1 MDYRHTE
8 DFARR
13 MEAAELR
20 AQMLRDAALSAFFAG
35 VAGGVRRAWH
45 AVAGR
50 LVRPSRADSLLPE
63 A

>member
-20 AQMLRDAALSAFFAG
+20 AQALRNEAIDALFAAIARALRTAYAR
-35 VAGGVRRAWH
+35 VAHHR
-45 AVAGR
+45 
-50 LVRPSRADSLLPE
+50 SDELLPE

>member
-13 MEAAELR
+13 MEIAELR
-20 AQMLRDAALSAFFAG
+20 ARGLRAEAIDAFFARIG
-35 VAGGVRRAWH
+35 RTLRHLVSALHRR
-45 AVAGR
+45 
-50 LVRPSRADSLLPE
+50 LE

>member
-13 MEAAELR
+13 MENAELR
-20 AQMLRDAALSAFFAG
+20 AHALRKEALDAFFAAFARALRAA
-35 VAGGVRRAWH
+35 VQRLAHRRDP
-45 AVAGR
+45 VQ
-50 LVRPSRADSLLPE
+50 PE

>member
-13 MEAAELR
+13 MENAELR
-20 AQMLRDAALSAFFAG
+20 GHALRNEAIDAFFAAIARALRAA
-35 VAGGVRRAWH
+35 VQRLAHRR
-45 AVAGR
+45 VP
-50 LVRPSRADSLLPE
+50 VQPE

>member
-20 AQMLRDAALSAFFAG
+20 AQALRNEAFDALFTAIGRALRAAFA
-35 VAGGVRRAWH
+35 
-45 AVAGR
+45 R
-50 LVRPSRADSLLPE
+50 LKHHRSDDLLPE

>member
-20 AQMLRDAALSAFFAG
+20 AQILRRQAIDGFFA
-35 VAGGVRRAWH
+35 
-45 AVAGR
+45 AVAR
-50 LVRPSRADSLLPE
+50 AVRHLVARALHRNPKLLE
-63 A
+63 T

>member
-13 MEAAELR
+13 MELAELQ
-20 AQMLRDAALSAFFAG
+20 AHALRDEAIGAFFAA
-35 VAGGVRRAWH
+35 AGRAVRRAWH
-45 AVAGR
+45 AVVAR
-50 LVRPSRADSLLPE
+50 LAHRSRADSLLPE

>member
-13 MEAAELR
+13 MEAAALRAPALR
-20 AQMLRDAALSAFFAG
+20 AQAAG
-35 VAGGVRRAWH
+35 VFWGAVGRALLAVVRRPWQWLT
-45 AVAGR
+45 R
-50 LVRPSRADSLLPE
+50 TPRRDTILPE

>member
-1 MDYRHTE
+1 MDYRDTE

-20 AQMLRDAALSAFFAG
+20 AGQVRNEAIGAFCRALAQR
-35 VAGGVRRAWH
+35 VVRAWH
-45 AVAGR
+45 V
-50 LVRPSRADSLLPE
+50 LHRPRKTINLE

>member
-13 MEAAELR
+13 MEAASLQAPTLR
-20 AQMLRDAALSAFFAG
+20 RQAIDAFWGAVFAAIGRGFRALR
-35 VAGGVRRAWH
+35 
-45 AVAGR
+45 GR
-50 LVRPSRADSLLPE
+50 LLASRSKSLLPE

>member
-20 AQMLRDAALSAFFAG
+20 AHALRNEAIDAFLAAIAR
-35 VAGGVRRAWH
+35 AVRRLAH
-45 AVAGR
+45 R
-50 LVRPSRADSLLPE
+50 LAHRRHPFQRE

>member
-20 AQMLRDAALSAFFAG
+20 AQMLRNQAIDAFVAAAASRLALFLRRIAHQC
-35 VAGGVRRAWH
+35 VRFI
-45 AVAGR
+45 
-50 LVRPSRADSLLPE
+50 PE

>member
-13 MEAAELR
+13 LEAAELR
-20 AQMLRDAALSAFFAG
+20 ARMMRDQAIDDFFA
-35 VAGGVRRAWH
+35 
-45 AVAGR
+45 AVARALRNAARRLARPGR
-50 LVRPSRADSLLPE
+50 SDKLLPE

>member
-13 MEAAELR
+13 MEAAALHGHALR
-20 AQMLRDAALSAFFAG
+20 RQAVDAFWKAAFAG
-35 VAGGVRRAWH
+35 LGRAFRALWRRVAG
-45 AVAGR
+45 AGR
-50 LVRPSRADSLLPE
+50 ADKMLPE

>member
-13 MEAAELR
+13 MEAEALHGRALRRQAIDAFWADMFAAMGRGLR
-20 AQMLRDAALSAFFAG
+20 ALR
-35 VAGGVRRAWH
+35 
-45 AVAGR
+45 GR
-50 LVRPSRADSLLPE
+50 LSGASRNKNLLPE

>member
-13 MEAAELR
+13 MENAELR
-20 AQMLRDAALSAFFAG
+20 ARALRKEAIDAFFAAIARALRG
-35 VAGGVRRAWH
+35 ALRRLAH
-45 AVAGR
+45 RRDPVQ
-50 LVRPSRADSLLPE
+50 PE

>member
-20 AQMLRDAALSAFFAG
+20 AQALRNEAIDALFAAIARALRKAYPRVVHHRS
-35 VAGGVRRAWH
+35 
-45 AVAGR
+45 
-50 LVRPSRADSLLPE
+50 DELLPE

>member
-20 AQMLRDAALSAFFAG
+20 ARALRSEALDALFAG
-35 VAGGVRRAWH
+35 MARAVRAAFAHLKHHR
-45 AVAGR
+45 
-50 LVRPSRADSLLPE
+50 SDDLLPE

>member
-13 MEAAELR
+13 MENAERRAHALRREASEAFWSAVAAGLHR
-20 AQMLRDAALSAFFAG
+20 AFAA
-35 VAGGVRRAWH
+35 VRRLWAH
-45 AVAGR
+45 ERG
-50 LVRPSRADSLLPE
+50 DHTLPE